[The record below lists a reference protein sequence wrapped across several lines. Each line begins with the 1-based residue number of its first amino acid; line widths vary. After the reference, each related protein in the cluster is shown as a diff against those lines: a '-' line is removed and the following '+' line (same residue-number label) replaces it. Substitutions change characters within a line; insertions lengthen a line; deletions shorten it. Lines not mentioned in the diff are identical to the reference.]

1 MVFQWYTFGMHNN
14 QFSSLGK
21 RRDRRAE
28 QALHQ
33 LQEAIASGE
42 LKPNQHLVERDLARI
57 LGMSRTPIREAL
69 RRLEATAYITRL
81 PTGGIIVTDHSPKQ
95 THDLYEIR
103 KILEGQATKLACQR
117 YEEDQIVKLEEY
129 HERCIEAIRS
139 GKIEQF
145 FDVNGAFHLWIY
157 NQCGNPYLID
167 LIMTFRDERFF
178 QRVIEKFTDSDWR
191 VTIDQHAGILEAVRK
206 RDARNAQK
214 IMEKHLGRFERAA
227 LRLI

>member
-1 MVFQWYTFGMHNN
+1 MYDSE
-14 QFSSLGK
+14 FSRLGK
-21 RRDRRAE
+21 HRDRRAE
-28 QALHQ
+28 QALHR

-42 LKPNQHLVERDLARI
+42 LKPNQHLVERDLAGI

-95 THDLYEIR
+95 IHDLYGIR
-103 KILEGQATKLACQR
+103 KVLEGQATKLACER
-117 YEEDQIVKLEEY
+117 YEEDQIVRLEEY

-145 FDVNGAFHLWIY
+145 CDMNSAFHLWIY
-157 NQCGNPYLID
+157 NQCGNAYLIN

-178 QRVIEKFTDSDWR
+178 LRVIRKFTDSDWR
-191 VTIDQHAGILEAVRK
+191 ITIDQHGGILKAVRK
-206 RDARNAQK
+206 RNARNAQEV
-214 IMEKHLGRFERAA
+214 MEQHLERFAEAA
-227 LRLI
+227 LHLV

>member
-1 MVFQWYTFGMHNN
+1 MQNN
-14 QFSSLGK
+14 QFSNLGK

-28 QALHQ
+28 QALRR

-42 LKPNQHLVERDLARI
+42 LQPNQRLVERDLAKI
-57 LGMSRTPIREAL
+57 LGMSRTPVREAL

-95 THDLYEIR
+95 IHDLYEIR
-103 KILEGQATKLACQR
+103 RVLEGQAIKLACQR
-117 YEEDQIVKLEEY
+117 YREDQIIRLEEY
-129 HERCIEAIRS
+129 HERCIEAVRS

-145 FDVNGAFHLWIY
+145 FDVNNAFHLWVY
-157 NQCGNPYLID
+157 QQCGNAYLMD

-178 QRVIEKFTDSDWR
+178 LRIVQTFTDRDWR
-191 VTIDQHAGILEAVRK
+191 ITIAQHGQILEAVRK

-214 IMEKHLGRFERAA
+214 AVERHLERFERAA
-227 LRLI
+227 LYRI

>member
-1 MVFQWYTFGMHNN
+1 MHNN

-28 QALHQ
+28 QALHR

-42 LKPNQHLVERDLARI
+42 LQPNQHLVERDLARI

-103 KILEGQATKLACQR
+103 KVLEGWATNLACQR
-117 YEEDQIVKLEEY
+117 YKEDQIIRLEEY

-139 GKIEQF
+139 GNIEQF
-145 FDVNGAFHLWIY
+145 SDANSAFHLWIY

-178 QRVIEKFTDSDWR
+178 LRVIRKFTDRDWR
-191 VTIDQHAGILEAVRK
+191 ITIDQHGEILKAVRK
-206 RDARNAQK
+206 RNARNAQEV
-214 IMEKHLGRFERAA
+214 MEQHLERFEQAA
-227 LRLI
+227 LHLI

>member
-1 MVFQWYTFGMHNN
+1 MNNN

-21 RRDRRAE
+21 HRDRCGER
-28 QALHQ
+28 ALHR
-33 LQEAIASGE
+33 LQEAIDSGE

-95 THDLYEIR
+95 IHDLYGIR
-103 KILEGQATKLACQR
+103 KVLEGQATKLACER
-117 YEEDQIVKLEEY
+117 YEEDQIVRLEEY

-145 FDVNGAFHLWIY
+145 CDMNSAFHLWIY
-157 NQCGNPYLID
+157 NQCGNAYLIN

-178 QRVIEKFTDSDWR
+178 LRVIRKFTDSDWR
-191 VTIDQHAGILEAVRK
+191 ITIDQHGGILKAVRK
-206 RDARNAQK
+206 RNARNAQEV
-214 IMEKHLGRFERAA
+214 MEQHLERFAEAA
-227 LRLI
+227 LHLV

>member
-1 MVFQWYTFGMHNN
+1 MRNN

-21 RRDRRAE
+21 RRHGHAE
-28 QALHQ
+28 QALHR

-95 THDLYEIR
+95 VHDLYEIR
-103 KILEGQATKLACQR
+103 KILEGQATRLACER
-117 YEEDQIVKLEEY
+117 YEEDQIVRLEEY
-129 HERCIEAIRS
+129 HERCIEAVRS

-145 FDVNGAFHLWIY
+145 FDVNSAFHLWIY
-157 NQCGNPYLID
+157 NQCGNAYLID

-178 QRVIEKFTDSDWR
+178 LRVIRKFTDKDWR
-191 VTIDQHAGILEAVRK
+191 VTIDQHGQILEAVSK
-206 RDARNAQK
+206 RDTRAAQK
-214 IMEKHLGRFERAA
+214 VMEEHLERFERAA
-227 LRLI
+227 LHLM

>member
-1 MVFQWYTFGMHNN
+1 MQNN
-14 QFSSLGK
+14 KFSSLGK
-21 RRDRRAE
+21 RRDRYAE
-28 QALHQ
+28 QALHR

-95 THDLYEIR
+95 VHDLYEIR
-103 KILEGQATKLACQR
+103 KILEGQATRLACER
-117 YEEDQIVKLEEY
+117 YEEDQIFRLEEY
-129 HERCIEAIRS
+129 HERCIEAVRS

-145 FDVNGAFHLWIY
+145 FDVNSAFHLWIY

-178 QRVIEKFTDSDWR
+178 LRVIRKFTDKDWR
-191 VTIDQHAGILEAVRK
+191 ATINQHGQILEAVRK
-206 RDARNAQK
+206 RDTGAARK
-214 IMEKHLGRFERAA
+214 VMEEHLERFERAA
-227 LRLI
+227 LHLM